1 MGGGPRGPGA
11 LSSFDPSP
19 VRRKQ
24 HYLKQLENLI
34 DEAAATGAQLPF
46 MAAFPNLQYSEG
58 PLRLLDVAART
69 WYYDNLNIRGYLSY
83 VKHILNK
90 HDGEVRLLGDSQWEL
105 FPATGGDPD
114 NPGFTVFHPDL
125 WHYQYMTHPE
135 TRQWALWRRT
145 SEWATQDLRADDVAW
160 VLGKEGNET
169 TYLKFVPAAG
179 GSPNFQLGAEVYL
192 RRGQFYY
199 KKGHLVTLAEM
210 FRFGCRVC
218 PCFDCEY

>member
-1 MGGGPRGPGA
+1 
-11 LSSFDPSP
+11 
-19 VRRKQ
+19 
-24 HYLKQLENLI
+24 
-34 DEAAATGAQLPF
+34 
-46 MAAFPNLQYSEG
+46 
-58 PLRLLDVAART
+58 
-69 WYYDNLNIRGYLSY
+69 
-83 VKHILNK
+83 
-90 HDGEVRLLGDSQWEL
+90 
-105 FPATGGDPD
+105 
-114 NPGFTVFHPDL
+114 
-125 WHYQYMTHPE
+125 MTDPE

-210 FRFGCRVC
+210 FRFGSRVC
-218 PCFDCEY
+218 TCFDIYRTFVHLPIFAYKTAHSSSGSDRG